1 MTRTNKHIPGIGL
14 RKPHPLGNGFLQA
27 CFFSFLNKSG
37 KRVNQRFPAE
47 LQKKQLTGE
56 KNEFL

>member
-14 RKPHPLGNGFLQA
+14 RKPHPLGNG
-27 CFFSFLNKSG
+27 FLNKSG